1 MNSLIS
7 FALKQNKLP
16 IAKMLW
22 KIQSCYSKKYEQQI
36 WLDKNSNS
44 LAHYAC
50 LHHNTAIWEF
60 VKTKPLD
67 LTHINNEGKAPIH
80 IFIERSFV
88 QDGQTNAVGIK
99 QMLSSYWISFL
110 NQIKFLSPH
119 IEEFLL
125 AYYERNNKSIA
136 ISFNKVLLK
145 DLISSGGDINQFI
158 KYPDRTEGG
167 WESTDYG
174 SFSIKHILGTPL
186 ELLVSSFW
194 YYIPPLLRNESNK
207 LTEEYYEFF
216 HTLTSLGANPNL
228 IIQGNTNNEEIKDAM
243 SSFPSR
249 VVSIFFTKFI
259 ASEADYYAI
268 KPFFNDEHIDF
279 MAIDD
284 MGNSVLHTLFARMS
298 ARKHRFSDELCESII
313 KDLTNNKNLTLEALA
328 LKNYYHLTPYE
339 LLREEAKHLR
349 KYLDV
354 FTLKEDLGR
363 NLEINSEVKK
373 KKAINKI

>member
-7 FALKQNKLP
+7 FALKKNKLP
-16 IAKMLW
+16 IAKILW
-22 KIQSCYSKKYEQQI
+22 KIQSCYAKKYNNEVWVDQ
-36 WLDKNSNS
+36 NNNS

-50 LHHNTAIWEF
+50 LHHDNKIWEF
-60 VKTKPLD
+60 AKNKPLD
-67 LTHINNEGKAPIH
+67 LTHMNNDGKAPIH

-88 QDGQTNAVGIK
+88 HDGEVNSFWIK
-99 QMLSSYWISFL
+99 QALFSYWIAFL
-110 NQIKFLSPH
+110 NNIKFMSSH

-125 AYYERNNKSIA
+125 AYREASSKRIA
-136 ISFNKVLLK
+136 ISFNKDLLQ
-145 DLISSGGDINQFI
+145 DMIASGGDINQFI

-174 SFSIKHILGTPL
+174 SFSIKHIIGTPL

-194 YYIPPLLRNESNK
+194 YCIPPLLRNDNNK
-207 LTEEYYEFF
+207 LTQEYYDFF

-228 IIQGNTNNEEIKDAM
+228 IVKGNTNNEEIRDAM

-259 ASEADYYAI
+259 TSENDYYAI
-268 KPFFNDEHIDF
+268 KPFFIDSHIDF

-298 ARKHRFSDELCESII
+298 ARKNRFSDELCEKII
-313 KDLTNNKNLTLEALA
+313 KDITNNEKLTLEAVE

-339 LLREEAKHLR
+339 LLRDDAKHLR

-354 FTLKEDLGR
+354 FSLKEDLGR
-363 NLEINSEVKK
+363 NLHINAEVKK
-373 KKAINKI
+373 KKVINKL